1 MRHAA
6 LIGAICTVFVT
17 ACSEETGPNIS
28 GVPSLD
34 IVRVTVSPSLDTL
47 FVADTL
53 RPSDRLQMS
62 ADVIGRL
69 GTPIPNAKV
78 AWASSKPEVATV
90 TEGGM
95 VIPTGYGTTVIS
107 ASASSVGKASITV
120 MPAART
126 VIVTPGSDTI
136 FVEDP
141 IAARDSIR
149 LTAKAIDE
157 TGAVISGVAFTW
169 SSAGT
174 ATAAVSSGGG
184 VLARSIGVVN
194 ITATS
199 GDRSGT
205 ASVRVA
211 SAVKSIQLAAPVTT
225 VLAKDTLQITATA
238 LGYDDKPM
246 GGRTFTWTSSNPTVA
261 TVDGTGRAV
270 FLRSGSATF
279 TAKSAFTTS
288 VFTVTALERQ
298 FLRVDAGVD
307 FTCGFTN
314 LGRGYCWG
322 AGPSG
327 QLASAADSSCFA
339 EGGGSKLPCALS
351 PKRFAG
357 PTLEFTALEAGDT
370 NGCGITKD
378 KLLYCW
384 GPDTFG
390 QIGNGGKG
398 GGAQPTL
405 ATVGQERFD
414 SITVGGAHACAL
426 NLAHRAYCWGNDDV
440 GQLGDNR
447 TVRSTTPIPVI
458 GNLTFSSISAGTS
471 HTCGLSNGQIYCWGS
486 NETGQLG
493 VGDLGGFADTPTPVI
508 GGNGFLALSA
518 GGNHTCALSASGE
531 AFCWGDN
538 ASLESGQPDALP
550 VVGAVAVGG
559 GVFTR
564 ISSGGSHTCGLTT
577 AGVVSCWGSNSD
589 AQLGNG
595 SMGGA
600 SPIAAVQSAIAF
612 KSVTAGAN
620 HTCAL
625 GSDGDTYCWGSNVFG
640 TLGNELQAAFRA
652 SPQKVALPR

>member
-6 LIGAICTVFVT
+6 LIGALCTVVLT

-34 IVRVTVSPSLDTL
+34 IVRVTVSPSIDTL

-53 RPSDRLQMS
+53 RPTDRLQMS

-78 AWASSKPEVATV
+78 AWASSKPDVAIV

-95 VIPTGYGTTVIS
+95 VIPTGYGTTVVS
-107 ASASSVGKASITV
+107 ASASSVGKAMITV
-120 MPAART
+120 MPAARS
-126 VIVTPGSDTI
+126 VIITPGSDTI

-141 IAARDSIR
+141 IAARDTIK
-149 LTAKAIDE
+149 LVAKAIDE
-157 TGAVISGVAFTW
+157 TGNVVAGVAFAW

-174 ATAAVSSGGG
+174 ATATVNAGGG
-184 VLARSIGVVN
+184 VLARSLGVVTV
-194 ITATS
+194 TATS
-199 GDRSGT
+199 GDRSGS

-211 SAVKSIQLAAPVTT
+211 SAVKSIQLAAPVST

-246 GGRTFTWTSSNPTVA
+246 GGRTFTWTSSNPSVA
-261 TVDGTGRAV
+261 TVDAAGRAI

-298 FLRVDAGVD
+298 FQRVDSGKD

-322 AGPSG
+322 ASPSG
-327 QLASAADSSCFA
+327 QLASAADSTCFG
-339 EGGGSKLPCALS
+339 ETGGKLPCSIS

-357 PTLEFTALEAGDT
+357 PALEFTALEAGDN

-384 GPDTFG
+384 GPDASG

-414 SITVGGAHACAL
+414 SITVGGEHACAL
-426 NLAHRAYCWGNDDV
+426 NVARRAYCWGNDDF

-458 GNLTFSSISAGTS
+458 GNLTFSSISAGTF
-471 HTCGLSNGQIYCWGS
+471 HTCGISNAQIYCWGR
-486 NETGQLG
+486 NESGQLG
-493 VGDLGGFADTPTPVI
+493 SGVISVSSDAPVPVVGGAGFV
-508 GGNGFLALSA
+508 ALSA

-531 AFCWGDN
+531 AFCWGN
-538 ASLESGQPDALP
+538 NESLESGQPDGLP
-550 VVGAVAVGG
+550 VLAAVAVGG

-564 ISSGGSHTCGLTT
+564 ISSGNAHTCGLTAT
-577 AGVVSCWGSNSD
+577 GVVSCWGRNDD

-595 SMGGA
+595 SMGGT

-625 GSDGDTYCWGSNVFG
+625 GSDGETYCWGSNVYG

-652 SPQKVALPR
+652 TPQKVALPR